1 MDYQTT
7 QNYEAE
13 PLPTILLVED
23 FDDTRLMMKMWL
35 LRNGY
40 RVIEAETGEEAIDMA
55 QRELPDLIIMD
66 VMMPGMNGLDATQ
79 RIREYQALRRTPIVA
94 VSAYGAN
101 EYRALAIDAGCN
113 EYVSTPFD
121 PDALAELIKDLIAKS
136 ESSAFNALPS
146 DLEH

>member
-1 MDYQTT
+1 
-7 QNYEAE
+7 
-13 PLPTILLVED
+13 
-23 FDDTRLMMKMWL
+23 
-35 LRNGY
+35 
-40 RVIEAETGEEAIDMA
+40 
-55 QRELPDLIIMD
+55 
-66 VMMPGMNGLDATQ
+66 
-79 RIREYQALRRTPIVA
+79 VA

-101 EYRALAIDAGCN
+101 EYRSLAIEAGCD